1 MGGRPLLRVEDG
13 SATVELFLVIPM
25 VILVLVAGL
34 QVVSL
39 ARARIELVGAARDG
53 ARVAATTPDPAR
65 AVEAVVAALPPS
77 VRDRVRV
84 AVTRPATPGQQARVE
99 VRLRHRLGPP
109 FPGEMSVEI
118 AASASMLVER

>member
-1 MGGRPLLRVEDG
+1 MEF
-13 SATVELFLVIPM
+13 FLVIPM

-65 AVEAVVAALPPS
+65 AVDAVVAALSPA

-84 AVTRPATPGQQARVE
+84 GVTRPSIPGQPARV
-99 VRLRHRLGPP
+99 VVQLRHWLGPP
-109 FPGEMSVEI
+109 FPGDVGVDLT
-118 AASASMLVER
+118 ASASMLVER

>member
-1 MGGRPLLRVEDG
+1 MEF
-13 SATVELFLVIPM
+13 FLVIPM

-65 AVEAVVAALPPS
+65 AVDVVVAALSPA

-84 AVTRPATPGQQARVE
+84 GVTRPSIPGQPARV
-99 VRLRHRLGPP
+99 VVQLRHRLGPP
-109 FPGEMSVEI
+109 FPGDFGVDLT
-118 AASASMLVER
+118 ASASMLVER